1 MPRKGG
7 TTASLV
13 PPPPGPFPRAAER
26 MYEVDL
32 SNWQTN
38 KRRPS
43 RVIIYSAYTGSNLR
57 KGMLRAWWDLQNYGG
72 AFHRYQRM
80 LRRHHLLPVDD
91 YISRTELERPHQII
105 QPLRRALLL
114 VVAYNRST
122 RKPVGMLS
130 RGLWKPR
137 TPRTSIHRASTWMPS
152 WRLHEGCSRP
162 RLPSRTQF
170 GNGRRAA
177 IPLSPCKCRRKPTP
191 THNDR
196 GRFASVE
203 GWSQFMDLGTPVH
216 FHGLPLCR
224 VSPTLRSRINP
235 SLTRDMFEYS
245 FFLWEGD
252 GA

>member
-1 MPRKGG
+1 MRSQVPVRDGFTASTFIETKGRLLEIIGMPRKGG

-137 TPRTSIHRASTWMPS
+137 TPERPFTEPQR
-152 WRLHEGCSRP
+152 GCPLGDYTKVALGRDSP
-162 RLPSRTQF
+162 RGL
-170 GNGRRAA
+170 NLA
-177 IPLSPCKCRRKPTP
+177 
-191 THNDR
+191 
-196 GRFASVE
+196 
-203 GWSQFMDLGTPVH
+203 MDAELQS
-216 FHGLPLCR
+216 LCR
-224 VSPTLRSRINP
+224 HANAEENLRQRTTIVAD
-235 SLTRDMFEYS
+235 LHQ
-245 FFLWEGD
+245 
-252 GA
+252 